1 MFLVSKLGIDMQII
15 NIHQAKT
22 QLSKLIEKVL
32 VGEDVIIAKAGKPIV
47 KLTPYKEILKP
58 RKLGLWKGKVWVSPD
73 FDEESEEINK
83 LFYQDK

>member
-1 MFLVSKLGIDMQII
+1 MFLVSKLEIDMQII

-58 RKLGLWKGKVWVSPD
+58 RKLGLLKGKIHVPD
-73 FDEESEEINK
+73 NFDDEDEEINK
-83 LFYQDK
+83 LFYGE